1 MNLLVALGTL
11 AIVVLVQ
18 LAGVESQLR
27 TCYIGPPP
35 EPLPGEHW
43 MKAAAR
49 EILQRCPGTRNST
62 EDSIGT
68 EARVEINISST
79 PSGPRYA
86 DCRDILDSGIN
97 RGVATIYPSQYPNG
111 LTVFCQ
117 STWIVIQKRQ
127 NGLVNFNRS
136 WAEYRDGFG
145 DMTGEFWLGN
155 EIVRQLTSEGTWEL
169 QMFVKEAKYTIKI
182 KFGTFKI
189 AGDNFTLH
197 VNPLKPWQHHSST
210 GNSLP
215 DVSSGQQFS
224 TYDRDN
230 DADGNA
236 NCAAQLKGGWWFKT
250 CTGGVGNVDLV
261 PTNLNGE
268 YSYPVN
274 YTGQDYRGVRWAGAL
289 EFGNQ
294 IISCHLAIRMT

>member
-1 MNLLVALGTL
+1 MTVMILFTGNFLRGIIRFFMPKC
-11 AIVVLVQ
+11 IVTIN
-18 LAGVESQLR
+18 E
-27 TCYIGPPP
+27 
-35 EPLPGEHW
+35 
-43 MKAAAR
+43 K
-49 EILQRCPGTRNST
+49 NK
-62 EDSIGT
+62 SIH
-68 EARVEINISST
+68 
-79 PSGPRYA
+79 
-86 DCRDILDSGIN
+86 
-97 RGVATIYPSQYPNG
+97 
-111 LTVFCQ
+111 
-117 STWIVIQKRQ
+117 VIQKRQ